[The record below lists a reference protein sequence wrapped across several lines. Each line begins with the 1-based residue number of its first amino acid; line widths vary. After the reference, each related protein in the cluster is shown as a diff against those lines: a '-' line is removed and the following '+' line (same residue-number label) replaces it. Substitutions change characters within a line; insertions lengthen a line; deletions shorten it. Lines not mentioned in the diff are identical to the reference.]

1 MRATPIPLTVNGAAR
16 QTHAETLAELVAGE
30 ELGDVRIATAVNGTF
45 VPARGRHSHHL
56 NAGDRIEI
64 VSARQGG

>member
-1 MRATPIPLTVNGAAR
+1 MRATPISLTVNGAPR
-16 QTHAETLAELVAGE
+16 ETFAETLADLIASE

-45 VPARGRHSHHL
+45 VAARMRGAHTL
-56 NAGDRIEI
+56 QAGDRVEI